1 MSIQHRRWSQLAEM
15 LYCTRASCDCG
26 RLPIGDVTR
35 EVKFL
40 SNDYTNNNT
49 NPKTLTT
56 LILTI
61 TDPHGAF
68 GSICAPAFCD
78 FVRNYSCNVDGAV
91 VTLNLINN
99 WWVNSGVGLQ
109 DVEAAKL
116 LKLLYSHII
125 IFGKH

>member
-1 MSIQHRRWSQLAEM
+1 M
-15 LYCTRASCDCG
+15 D
-26 RLPIGDVTR
+26 R
-35 EVKFL
+35 EGKFL

-78 FVRNYSCNVDGAV
+78 FVRNYSCTVDGAV
-91 VTLNLINN
+91 VTSNVINN
-99 WWVNSGVGLQ
+99 WWINSGVGLQ
-109 DVEAAKL
+109 DVAAAKL
-116 LKLLYSHII
+116 FISLYLANTR
-125 IFGKH
+125 